1 MKAGESHSVPTVH
14 FADPPAS
21 CVSEKSEKS
30 EVLAKVSQVHEKPL
44 KGPPIASICKL
55 FSLVDFK
62 ESLILLLGLLGAI
75 GNGVTQPVVLVVFG
89 DLIDGMGSSSVPVE
103 LPANVTPEQMALLMD
118 DAMDGMMSEMER
130 LCIIMCLI
138 GVANTVAA
146 TLQGACFKIFSDMQT
161 KKYRVLYFKSVL
173 FQDVSWLD
181 LKEVAALPSEVNDD
195 LEKIGDALGDK
206 LGNGIMSFSAFVGGF
221 GCAFG
226 LGWLVALVMCAMLP
240 FMGVGA
246 AVMGKAV
253 QEIQLESQSWY
264 SKAACV
270 VEECLY
276 AMRTVVAFGGERREL
291 QKFCAGPDSAW
302 WNPKRLQDRPRLGL
316 HHHDHLRRQRSGLLV
331 WDDFALQRPGEPGH
345 RATLGT
351 WKYPGHLL
359 LRLHW
364 EFHDR
369 QPGPFAEGPCGRA
382 LCGRPLLSGEG
393 EPPAGAVWRRRRTER
408 PRVHREL

>member
-130 LCIIMCLI
+130 LCIIICFP

-146 TLQGACFKIFSDMQT
+146 TL
-161 KKYRVLYFKSVL
+161 
-173 FQDVSWLD
+173 
-181 LKEVAALPSEVNDD
+181 
-195 LEKIGDALGDK
+195 
-206 LGNGIMSFSAFVGGF
+206 
-221 GCAFG
+221 
-226 LGWLVALVMCAMLP
+226 
-240 FMGVGA
+240 
-246 AVMGKAV
+246 
-253 QEIQLESQSWY
+253 
-264 SKAACV
+264 
-270 VEECLY
+270 
-276 AMRTVVAFGGERREL
+276 
-291 QKFCAGPDSAW
+291 
-302 WNPKRLQDRPRLGL
+302 
-316 HHHDHLRRQRSGLLV
+316 
-331 WDDFALQRPGEPGH
+331 
-345 RATLGT
+345 
-351 WKYPGHLL
+351 
-359 LRLHW
+359 
-364 EFHDR
+364 
-369 QPGPFAEGPCGRA
+369 
-382 LCGRPLLSGEG
+382 
-393 EPPAGAVWRRRRTER
+393 
-408 PRVHREL
+408 